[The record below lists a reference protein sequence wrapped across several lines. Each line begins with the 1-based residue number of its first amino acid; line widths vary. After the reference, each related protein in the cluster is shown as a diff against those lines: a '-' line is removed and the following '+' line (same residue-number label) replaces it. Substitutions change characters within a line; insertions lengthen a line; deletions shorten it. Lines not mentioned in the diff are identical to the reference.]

1 MNKQKTIDSIRNAG
15 VVGAGGAGFPTWR
28 KLETQVDQIIVN
40 GAECEPLLAKD
51 RELMLQSSEALFR
64 GLVIMRELTGA
75 SRVTIAVK
83 KKNSDVLDVLGPLLR
98 AHSFDTH
105 RMDDVYPAGDE
116 YVLVHE
122 VTGKRIPPKGIPP
135 MVGCLV
141 DNVETIVNVA
151 HAVDGQPVTQKWVT
165 VCGAVVRPVTTTVP
179 VGTSL
184 QDCIALAGGSETDD
198 PVVLTGGLMMGG
210 METDFE
216 RPVTKTIG
224 GVIVLP
230 RDHYLVRRKSRSQ
243 AAYTRIGHGQC
254 DQCSLCTELCPRYL
268 LGYPIEPHR
277 VMRTLLMTG
286 SAKVRGSLWA
296 EHCCE
301 CNVCSLVACPEGLD
315 PKNICVDDKAVLREQ
330 KLTRTEDE
338 LRRLFQA
345 PHPVR
350 KGREVPIRTLYQRLG
365 LTAYDRKAPYLAES
379 ASPRMVT
386 LPLDS
391 HIGMPARS
399 VVQVKDQVRKGQVL
413 AKVPEDQL
421 GCPVHASIDGWVTA
435 VHDRSIQLTALKDE
449 EHAKH

>member
-1 MNKQKTIDSIRNAG
+1 MNKQQTIDLIRNAG

-28 KLETQVDQIIVN
+28 KLEASVEQIIVN

-51 RELMLQSSEALFR
+51 RELMLQASEALFR
-64 GLVIMRELTGA
+64 GLVIMQELTGA
-75 SRVTIAVK
+75 RRVTIAVK
-83 KKNSDVLDVLGPLLR
+83 KKNSDVLDFLDQQVR
-98 AHSFDTH
+98 EHQYDTH
-105 RMDDVYPAGDE
+105 VMDDVYPSGDE
-116 YVLVHE
+116 YVLVYE
-122 VTGKRIPPKGIPP
+122 ITGKRIPPKGIPP

-165 VCGAVVRPVTTTVP
+165 VCGAVAQPVTTVVP

-184 QDCIALAGGSETDD
+184 RDCITLAGGPTTDN

-210 METDFE
+210 METDLD

-230 RDHYLVRRKSRSQ
+230 GDHYLVRRKGSSQ
-243 AAYTRIGHGQC
+243 ATYTRIGHGQC

-286 SAKVRGSLWA
+286 SDKTRGSLWA

-315 PKNICVDDKAVLREQ
+315 PKNICVDAKGLLREQ
-330 KLTRTEDE
+330 NLTRTEE
-338 LRRLFQA
+338 
-345 PHPVR
+345 
-350 KGREVPIRTLYQRLG
+350 
-365 LTAYDRKAPYLAES
+365 
-379 ASPRMVT
+379 
-386 LPLDS
+386 
-391 HIGMPARS
+391 
-399 VVQVKDQVRKGQVL
+399 
-413 AKVPEDQL
+413 
-421 GCPVHASIDGWVTA
+421 
-435 VHDRSIQLTALKDE
+435 
-449 EHAKH
+449 